1 MVKENVDQR
10 PEVVKTMRLSEREQ
24 RLIETV
30 RRAGPESRIM
40 GNLIL
45 IAENHVRAGEFAKS
59 AGHDSIEDA
68 AAALFRDTCN
78 LTDHRIVVR

>member
-24 RLIETV
+24 MLIETV
-30 RRAGPESRIM
+30 RRAEPGSRIM
-40 GNLIL
+40 GDLIL
-45 IAENHVRAGEFAKS
+45 IAENHVKAGELAKS
-59 AGHDSIEDA
+59 AGCSSVEDA
-68 AAALFRDTCN
+68 AAALSRDTHN